1 MTSRVVIIV
10 LNWNGLV
17 DTLACL
23 ESLEALDYQN
33 IELIVVDNGSTDGSV
48 AAIRG
53 QCPQAMVIETG
64 KNLGYTGGN
73 NIGIEWAMAQVADYI
88 LLLNNDTEVAPDFLS
103 LLVEV
108 AEADPSVGM
117 VGPLI
122 YYHDRPQVIWSAGG
136 AVDWERGSTRMLGLD
151 EADHDQFGLAPRPVD
166 FITGCA
172 LLIKSSV
179 VEQIGPLDDRFFV
192 YYEDAEWGARATRA
206 GFKNLIVPQAKVW
219 HKITPVQQAVSPL
232 VYYYMTRNR
241 LLFLRAIGAGFA
253 VWWRTLFSGYMRTF
267 LSWSVQPRW
276 RNKRPLRG
284 VMLRAIKDGLCE
296 AFGKQPRLTA
306 IDRCSPMS
314 IGEK

>member
-1 MTSRVVIIV
+1 MANQTQVTIVV
-10 LNWNGLV
+10 LNWNGIA
-17 DTLACL
+17 DTLDCIQ
-23 ESLEALDYQN
+23 SLRKLDYPN
-33 IELIVVDNGSTDGSV
+33 YEVVIVDNGSTDNSV
-48 AAIRG
+48 ETIKADF
-53 QCPQAMVIETG
+53 PNLTLIEVR

-73 NIGIEWAMAQVADYI
+73 NRGLRYALQRGADYI

-151 EADHDQFGLAPRPVD
+151 EVDHDQFGLAPRPVD

-172 LLIKSSV
+172 LLVKSSV
-179 VEQIGPLDDRFFV
+179 VEQTGPLDDRFFA
-192 YYEDAEWGARATRA
+192 YYEDAEWGVRATRA
-206 GFKNLIVPQAKVW
+206 GFKNLLVPQAKVW
-219 HKITPVQQAVSPL
+219 HKITPAQQAVSPL

-267 LSWSVQPRW
+267 LSWSVRPRW

-284 VMLRAIKDGLCE
+284 VMLRAIKDGLYE
-296 AFGKQPRLTA
+296 AFGKRPSLTA
-306 IDRCSPMS
+306 MD
-314 IGEK
+314 